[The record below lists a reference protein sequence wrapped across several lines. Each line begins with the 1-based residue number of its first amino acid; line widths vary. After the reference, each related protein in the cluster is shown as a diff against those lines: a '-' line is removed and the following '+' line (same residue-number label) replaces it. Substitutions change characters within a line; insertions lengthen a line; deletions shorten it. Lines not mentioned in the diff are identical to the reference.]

1 MSLTKAEISAMLS
14 DSLGMNKRD
23 AKALVDDVFEE
34 IRVALEKGISVK
46 VSGFGKFDIRDKSAR
61 PGRNPKTG
69 QDIPISARRV
79 VTFKP
84 GQKLKSRVEHYEG
97 VPEEETN
104 AD

>member
-97 VPEEETN
+97 VPEEESN

>member
-23 AKALVDDVFEE
+23 AKALVDSVFEE
-34 IRVALEKGISVK
+34 IRVALEQSLSVK
-46 VSGFGKFDIRDKSAR
+46 ISGFGKFDIRNKNAR

-84 GQKLKSRVEHYEG
+84 GQKLKSRVEQYEG
-97 VPEEETN
+97 VAEEESLS
-104 AD
+104 D